1 MPELAEVDAYRRLA
15 ARALGRRV
23 AEVVAPDAWYLRGG
37 LEPQALSD
45 ALVGRRFVDARRI
58 GKLLLLD
65 TDKDGPVLGLRFGMS
80 GRLLVDGT
88 AGVDELLY
96 SSNADLEKWDRFGV
110 RFTDGGDMRIRDPRR
125 LGGVELA
132 PPEERL
138 GPDALSITTEELDA
152 ALARSQAP
160 LKARL
165 LDQAKLAGVGN
176 LAADEILW
184 RAGLDPGRPAG
195 TLSAEGGRPPPG
207 APRRHARR
215 PHRQGRLAHGRPP
228 GPPPARGPLPDG
240 RHPPGATDRRRTNHL
255 QLPPPSAL
263 SATAGPRP
271 AASSILRST
280 TSWALVMSSAARVS
294 LHTT

>member
-15 ARALGRRV
+15 TQALGRKV

-37 LEPQALSD
+37 LDAGTLRD
-45 ALVGRRFVDARRI
+45 ALVGRRFVDARRV
-58 GKLLLLD
+58 GKVLLLD
-65 TDKDGPVLGLRFGMS
+65 TDKNGPVLGLRFGMT

-96 SSNADLEKWDRFGV
+96 SSNQELERWDRFGV
-110 RFTDGGDMRIRDPRR
+110 RFVDGGDLRIRDPRR

-132 PPEERL
+132 PPEDRL
-138 GPDALSITTEELDA
+138 GPDALSITSEALTA

-165 LDQAKLAGVGN
+165 LDQARLAGVGN

-195 TLSAEGGRPPPG
+195 TLSAKEVTELHEQLVATLRDLIAKGGSHTGDLQAQRQAGGLCPKDGTPLVRRSVGGR
-207 APRRHARR
+207 
-215 PHRQGRLAHGRPP
+215 
-228 GPPPARGPLPDG
+228 
-240 RHPPGATDRRRTNHL
+240 
-255 QLPPPSAL
+255 
-263 SATAGPRP
+263 
-271 AASSILRST
+271 T
-280 TSWALVMSSAARVS
+280 TYSCPKHQR
-294 LHTT
+294 

>member
-15 ARALGRRV
+15 SQALNRRV

-37 LEPQALSD
+37 LD
-45 ALVGRRFVDARRI
+45 AATLAEVLVGRRFTDARRV
-58 GKLLLLD
+58 GKVLLLD

-96 SSNADLEKWDRFGV
+96 SSNADLERWDRFGV
-110 RFTDGGDMRIRDPRR
+110 RFVDGGDMRIRDPRR

-132 PPEERL
+132 PAEERL
-138 GPDALSITTEELDA
+138 GPDALSVRLDDLA
-152 ALARSQAP
+152 EALGRSQAP

-165 LDQAKLAGVGN
+165 LDQSRLAGVGN

-195 TLSAEGGRPPPG
+195 TLSPSEVARLHEHLVGTLADLIAQGGSHTGDLQAERHPGGMCPKDGVPLVRRTVGGRTTYSC
-207 APRRHARR
+207 PRHQR
-215 PHRQGRLAHGRPP
+215 
-228 GPPPARGPLPDG
+228 
-240 RHPPGATDRRRTNHL
+240 
-255 QLPPPSAL
+255 
-263 SATAGPRP
+263 
-271 AASSILRST
+271 
-280 TSWALVMSSAARVS
+280 
-294 LHTT
+294 

>member
-15 ARALGRRV
+15 TRALGRRV

-37 LEPQALSD
+37 LDGPGVAA

-65 TDKDGPVLGLRFGMS
+65 TDGDGPVLGLRFGMS

-96 SSNADLEKWDRFGV
+96 SSGQDLEKWDRFGV
-110 RFTDGGDMRIRDPRR
+110 RFTDGGDLRIRDPRR
-125 LGGVELA
+125 LGGVELG
-132 PPEERL
+132 PPEDRL
-138 GPDALSITTEELDA
+138 GPDALSVGADDLA
-152 ALARSQAP
+152 RALAGSQAP

-165 LDQAKLAGVGN
+165 LDQARLAGVGN

-195 TLSAEGGRPPPG
+195 TLSAREVALLHSHLVATLADFIAKGGSHTGDLQAERHPGGACPVDGTPLVRRTVGGRTTWSCPG
-207 APRRHARR
+207 HQR
-215 PHRQGRLAHGRPP
+215 
-228 GPPPARGPLPDG
+228 
-240 RHPPGATDRRRTNHL
+240 
-255 QLPPPSAL
+255 
-263 SATAGPRP
+263 
-271 AASSILRST
+271 
-280 TSWALVMSSAARVS
+280 
-294 LHTT
+294 

>member
-37 LEPQALSD
+37 VDAAMLDQ
-45 ALVGRRFVDARRI
+45 ALVGRRFVDARRV

-65 TDKDGPVLGLRFGMS
+65 TDRDGPVLGLRFGMS

-96 SSNADLEKWDRFGV
+96 SSNQDLERWDRFGV
-110 RFTDGGDMRIRDPRR
+110 RFADGGDMRIRDPRR

-132 PPEERL
+132 PPEYRL
-138 GPDALSITTEELDA
+138 GPDALTITAEDLTQ
-152 ALARSQAP
+152 ALGRSQAA

-165 LDQAKLAGVGN
+165 LDQSRLAGVGN

-195 TLSAEGGRPPPG
+195 TLSAREVARLHEHLVSTLADLIAKGGSHMGDLTPHRHAGALCPRDGTPLVRRTVGGR
-207 APRRHARR
+207 
-215 PHRQGRLAHGRPP
+215 
-228 GPPPARGPLPDG
+228 
-240 RHPPGATDRRRTNHL
+240 
-255 QLPPPSAL
+255 
-263 SATAGPRP
+263 
-271 AASSILRST
+271 T
-280 TSWALVMSSAARVS
+280 TWSCPKHQR
-294 LHTT
+294 

>member
-37 LEPQALSD
+37 LDATTLAD
-45 ALVGRRFVDARRI
+45 ALVGRRFVDARRV

-65 TDKDGPVLGLRFGMS
+65 TDKGGPVLGLRFGMS

-96 SSNADLEKWDRFGV
+96 TSDADLEKWDRFGV
-110 RFTDGGDMRIRDPRR
+110 RFADGGDMRIRDPRR

-132 PPEERL
+132 PEEDRL
-138 GPDALSITTEELDA
+138 GPDALTITTDDLVE
-152 ALARSQAP
+152 ALARSKAP

-165 LDQAKLAGVGN
+165 LDQARMAGVGN

-184 RAGLDPGRPAG
+184 QAGLDPGRPAG
-195 TLSAEGGRPPPG
+195 TLSAGEVTQLRDHLVTTLANLIVQGGSHTGELMAERHPGGMCPRDGTPLVRRTVGGR
-207 APRRHARR
+207 
-215 PHRQGRLAHGRPP
+215 
-228 GPPPARGPLPDG
+228 
-240 RHPPGATDRRRTNHL
+240 
-255 QLPPPSAL
+255 
-263 SATAGPRP
+263 
-271 AASSILRST
+271 T
-280 TSWALVMSSAARVS
+280 TWSCPKHQR
-294 LHTT
+294 

>member
-37 LEPQALSD
+37 LEAGTLAD
-45 ALVGRRFVDARRI
+45 ALVGRRFVDARRV

-110 RFTDGGDMRIRDPRR
+110 RFVDGGDMRIRDPRR

-132 PPEERL
+132 PEEERL
-138 GPDALSITTEELDA
+138 GPDALTIKTEDLVL
-152 ALARSQAP
+152 ALARSKAP

-165 LDQAKLAGVGN
+165 LDQARMAGVGN

-195 TLSAEGGRPPPG
+195 TLSPKEVVRLQEFLVGTLADLIAKGGSHMGDLQAHRRPGALCPTDGIPLVRRTVGGRTTYSC
-207 APRRHARR
+207 PRHQR
-215 PHRQGRLAHGRPP
+215 
-228 GPPPARGPLPDG
+228 
-240 RHPPGATDRRRTNHL
+240 
-255 QLPPPSAL
+255 
-263 SATAGPRP
+263 
-271 AASSILRST
+271 
-280 TSWALVMSSAARVS
+280 
-294 LHTT
+294 

>member
-15 ARALGRRV
+15 TRALGRRI

-37 LEPQALSD
+37 IDAAGLTD
-45 ALVGRRFVDARRI
+45 ALVGRRFVDARRL

-65 TDKDGPVLGLRFGMS
+65 TDRGGPVLGLRFGMT

-96 SSNADLEKWDRFGV
+96 SSNRELERWDRFGV
-110 RFTDGGDMRIRDPRR
+110 RFTDGGDLRIRDPRR

-132 PPEERL
+132 PPEDRL
-138 GPDALSITTEELDA
+138 GPDALTITADELA
-152 ALARSQAP
+152 EVLGRSQAP

-165 LDQAKLAGVGN
+165 LDQARLAGVGN

-195 TLSAEGGRPPPG
+195 TLSPKEVARLHQQIVATLADLIAKGGSHTGDLQSQRQAGGTCPTDGTPLVRRTVGGR
-207 APRRHARR
+207 
-215 PHRQGRLAHGRPP
+215 
-228 GPPPARGPLPDG
+228 
-240 RHPPGATDRRRTNHL
+240 
-255 QLPPPSAL
+255 
-263 SATAGPRP
+263 
-271 AASSILRST
+271 T
-280 TSWALVMSSAARVS
+280 TYSCPKHQR
-294 LHTT
+294 

>member
-37 LEPQALSD
+37 LDAGALAD
-45 ALVGRRFVDARRI
+45 ALVGRRFIDARRV

-65 TDKDGPVLGLRFGMS
+65 TDKEGPVLGLRFGMS

-96 SSNADLEKWDRFGV
+96 SSNADLERWDRFGV

-132 PPEERL
+132 PAEERL
-138 GPDALSITTEELDA
+138 GPDALTLTAEDLVQ
-152 ALARSQAP
+152 ALGRSQAP
-160 LKARL
+160 LTARL
-165 LDQAKLAGVGN
+165 LDQARLAGVGN

-195 TLSAEGGRPPPG
+195 TLSAKEVARLHEHLVGTLQDLIAQGGSHTGDLQSQRQAGGTCPRDGIPLVRRTVGGR
-207 APRRHARR
+207 
-215 PHRQGRLAHGRPP
+215 
-228 GPPPARGPLPDG
+228 
-240 RHPPGATDRRRTNHL
+240 
-255 QLPPPSAL
+255 
-263 SATAGPRP
+263 
-271 AASSILRST
+271 T
-280 TSWALVMSSAARVS
+280 TWSCPKHQR
-294 LHTT
+294 